1 MPTWVVPSRISRHSP
16 RHTEREY
23 RVSSG
28 EDIRYQR
35 ILKARDVILELK
47 LAFFHTLDLQLLEST
62 RRYQVLD
69 SVVKVAVFEFELGHT
84 LPDSIQFFFG

>member
-1 MPTWVVPSRISRHSP
+1 MPTWAVPSRISRHSP
-16 RHTEREY
+16 KHTDRQY

-35 ILKARDVILELK
+35 IFKARDVILELK

-62 RRYQVLD
+62 HGYQVLD
-69 SVVKVAVFEFELGHT
+69 SVVKVAVLEFEFEHA
-84 LPDSIQFFFG
+84 LPDSIQLFFG